1 MPDLSHTLEQ
11 NIADVRHAIHDAE
24 RAAGRAEGSVEL
36 LPVTKFHPVERIVEL
51 AQHGFNLVGE
61 NREQEARDKAS
72 HLAGRCGIAMIGQI
86 QTKKANA
93 VARWAAEVHSLD
105 SVKLANGLERGMGLA
120 LERGDRTTEILPCMV
135 QLSYD
140 GDAARGGATPENVP
154 AVVDVVEGA
163 RHLELAGFM
172 VVPPLDSEPRE
183 VFAQARALTDAYAT
197 QLGRGLRLSAGMSG
211 DFREAIA
218 CGSDI
223 VRVGTAL
230 LGPRP
235 VR

>member
-1 MPDLSHTLEQ
+1 MSNLAH
-11 NIADVRHAIHDAE
+11 NIDAVRQEIRDAE
-24 RAAGRAEGSVEL
+24 RVAGRAEGSVTL

-51 AQHGFNLVGE
+51 SEHGFALVGE
-61 NREQEARDKAS
+61 NREQEARNKAEQ
-72 HLAGRCGIAMIGQI
+72 LDGRCGIAMIGQI
-86 QTKKANA
+86 QSKKANA

-105 SVKLANGLERGMGLA
+105 SVKLAHGLERGIALA
-120 LERGDRTTEILPCMV
+120 LERGDRTTETLPCMV

-140 GDAARGGATPENVP
+140 GDAARGGAALNDVP
-154 AVVDVVEGA
+154 AIVEV
-163 RHLELAGFM
+163 LEGSRRLEFAGFM
-172 VVPPLDSEPRE
+172 VVPPLDSQPLD
-183 VFAQARALTDAYAT
+183 VFTQARKLTDAYAAE
-197 QLGRGLRLSAGMSG
+197 LNRGLRLSAGMSG

>member
-1 MPDLSHTLEQ
+1 MSDLEHNLETLRQQIRE
-11 NIADVRHAIHDAE
+11 AE
-24 RAAGRAEGSVEL
+24 RAAGRAESNVAL
-36 LPVTKFHPVERIVEL
+36 LPVTKFHPVERIAEL
-51 AQHGFNLVGE
+51 ADYGFTLVGE
-61 NREQEARDKAS
+61 NREQEAREKAA

-86 QTKKANA
+86 QTKKANS
-93 VARWAAEVHSLD
+93 VARWAAEVHSVDTL
-105 SVKLANGLERGMGLA
+105 KLAHGLERGMTLA
-120 LERGDRTTEILPCMV
+120 LERGDRTAAELPCMV

-140 GDAARGGATPENVP
+140 GDSARGGATPDKVP
-154 AVVDVVEGA
+154 GIVEALEGA
-163 RHLELAGFM
+163 EHLELAGFM
-172 VVPPLDSEPRE
+172 VVPPLDAEPRE
-183 VFAQARALTDAYAT
+183 VFSQARALTDAYGAE
-197 QLGRGLRLSAGMSG
+197 LNRKLRLSAGMSG

>member
-1 MPDLSHTLEQ
+1 MSDLARNLAT
-11 NIADVRHAIHDAE
+11 VRQQIRDAE
-24 RAAGRAEGSVEL
+24 RTAGREEGSVAL
-36 LPVTKFHPVERIVEL
+36 LPVTKFHPVERIEEL
-51 AQHGFNLVGE
+51 AELGISLVGE
-61 NREQEARDKAS
+61 NREQEARDKAAT
-72 HLAGRCGIAMIGQI
+72 LDGRCGIAMIGQI
-86 QTKKANA
+86 QSKKANS

-105 SVKLANGLERGMGLA
+105 SVKLAHGLERGIALA
-120 LERGDRTTEILPCMV
+120 LERGDRATETLPCMV

-140 GDAARGGATPENVP
+140 GDAARGGAALNDVP
-154 AVVDVVEGA
+154 AIVEVLEGSC
-163 RHLELAGFM
+163 HLEFAGFM
-172 VVPPLDSEPRE
+172 VVPPLDSQPVD
-183 VFAQARALTDAYAT
+183 VFTQARQLTDAYAAE
-197 QLGRGLRLSAGMSG
+197 LNRGLRLSAGMSG

>member
-1 MPDLSHTLEQ
+1 
-11 NIADVRHAIHDAE
+11 
-24 RAAGRAEGSVEL
+24 
-36 LPVTKFHPVERIVEL
+36 
-51 AQHGFNLVGE
+51 
-61 NREQEARDKAS
+61 
-72 HLAGRCGIAMIGQI
+72 
-86 QTKKANA
+86 
-93 VARWAAEVHSLD
+93 
-105 SVKLANGLERGMGLA
+105 MGLA
-120 LERGDRTTEILPCMV
+120 LERGDRTTETLPCMV

-140 GDAARGGATPENVP
+140 GDAARGGATPGDVP
-154 AVVDVVEGA
+154 AIVDVVEGA